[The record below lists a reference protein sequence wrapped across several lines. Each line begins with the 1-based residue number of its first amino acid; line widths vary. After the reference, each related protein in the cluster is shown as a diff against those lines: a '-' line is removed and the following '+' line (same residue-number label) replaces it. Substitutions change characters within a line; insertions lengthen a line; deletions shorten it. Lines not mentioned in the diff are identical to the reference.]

1 MSLFLMHV
9 IAPVFVDTTLESCEK
24 VHLHLPRCTLE
35 LETPLQFVKVK
46 KSIMSRDAL
55 SSV

>member
-24 VHLHLPRCTLE
+24 VHLHLPPCTLE
-35 LETPLQFVKVK
+35 LETPSQFVKVK